1 MPRVRGPRSTLR
13 RADAAVVFHF
23 ATHLV
28 DFQVGE
34 CSLLTVLS
42 VALQYVLWITN
53 RLSGQKENAVRI
65 DDSTRAI
72 FKARESALSSP
83 AEFALAPGVEPRI
96 VASWRRSLMY
106 GLDPDR
112 CAPRHAPSPT
122 TSQHL
127 RAAADRVVENSKA
140 ALAQSSSSLAVTD
153 LQGRILNRWV
163 EDEGFAQLLDNHLV
177 APEYSVAEATT
188 GTTSGGI
195 VLETGKPTMVAG
207 PEHFY
212 GNWLEF
218 TCAGAPIRHPISRRL
233 IGSVNLTVRYSD
245 TSPILVSWVTDV
257 ATQIERALLE
267 TASQRERV
275 LLDAFLGARR
285 DPRHPVLC
293 LDDQTVITNAS
304 ASRLLSAVDKAMLS
318 EHASKHLTNEAVT
331 ASPITLESGVLLTVE
346 INPISDCGKS
356 VGALIRLSG
365 SVPTKTAGC
374 RPVAESEKGVRA
386 FPGLAGMTPAWK
398 SLCTDVHL
406 AQGGP
411 LLLSGDPGVG
421 KYAVALAISGDD
433 PISLDAS
440 EYSGS
445 NEQWLTAIARVSD
458 RALILRR
465 IDALDPCLARD
476 TVRLLDQSP
485 SCQARVVGTL
495 ANSGE
500 AGVPNL
506 LVDWFETFLEVP
518 NLAQRIGDLR
528 LLLDALTRRYVS
540 NARAVR
546 WAPDTVQT
554 LSRVSWPRNVASL
567 DTFVR
572 DILQANHKP
581 TVEVSDIPGHLRA
594 RASRRALVGLEQAEA
609 KAILQAMRDAN
620 GNKSIAAD
628 SLGIARST
636 LYRKVRS
643 LGIDLTVSNY

>member
-1 MPRVRGPRSTLR
+1 M
-13 RADAAVVFHF
+13 
-23 ATHLV
+23 
-28 DFQVGE
+28 
-34 CSLLTVLS
+34 
-42 VALQYVLWITN
+42 
-53 RLSGQKENAVRI
+53 VRI
-65 DDSTRAI
+65 DDSSRTI

-83 AEFALAPGVEPRI
+83 GEFASAPGVEPRI

-112 CAPRHAPSPT
+112 CAPKHTPAPT

-127 RAAADRVVENSKA
+127 RIAADRVVEYSKA

-163 EDEGFAQLLDNHLV
+163 EDGGFAQLLDKHLV

-195 VLETGKPTMVAG
+195 VLETGEPTMVAG

-233 IGSVNLTVRYSD
+233 IGSVNLTVRFSD
-245 TSPILVSWVTDV
+245 TSPILLSWVTDV

-293 LDDQTVITNAS
+293 LDDQTVITNCS
-304 ASRLLSAVDKAMLS
+304 ASRLLSTVDKAMLW
-318 EHASKHLTNEAVT
+318 ELASKRLTNEAPVAST
-331 ASPITLESGVLLTVE
+331 ATLESGLSLVVDIT
-346 INPISDCGKS
+346 PIAESGKS
-356 VGALIRLSG
+356 VGALIRLRE
-365 SVPTKTAGC
+365 PLPATTAGF
-374 RPVAESEKGVRA
+374 RPIAEKSVEA
-386 FPGLAGMTPAWK
+386 FPGLVGMTSAWK
-398 SLCTDVHL
+398 SLCAEVHL
-406 AQGGP
+406 AHSGS
-411 LLLSGDPGVG
+411 LLLTGDSGVG
-421 KYAVALAISGDD
+421 KYAVGLAISGGD
-433 PISLDAS
+433 PVSLDAS
-440 EYSGS
+440 EYSGCS
-445 NEQWLTAIARVSD
+445 EQWLNAVARASD
-458 RALILRR
+458 RTLILRR
-465 IDALDPCLARD
+465 IDALDPSLARD
-476 TVRLLDQSP
+476 TVRLLDQGRSRR
-485 SCQARVVGTL
+485 ARVVGTV
-495 ANSGE
+495 ANTGE
-500 AGVPNL
+500 ADASNL
-506 LVDWFETFLEVP
+506 LVDWFESLVEVP

-546 WAPDTVQT
+546 WTPDTVQT

-572 DILQANHKP
+572 EILQTNNKP

-594 RASRRALVGLEQAEA
+594 RTSRRALVGLEQAEA

-643 LGIDLTVSNY
+643 LGIDLTVSNF